1 MQTHKSPDLK
11 LNDLKSNALELDSSG
26 GNPITWLS
34 FAVLFIVVCGLLY
47 PLVTTLLAQMIFPF
61 QARGSLLERNGAVV
75 GSRLVGQPF
84 SGAGFFIGRPSSAGK
99 GYDPTSASGSNLAAS
114 NTALRERG
122 SATANEIAA
131 REGVTVDQIP
141 VDLIAA
147 SGGGLDPH
155 ISPAAAELQV
165 ARVARARGLTVIETR
180 AFVQKHTAAPTF
192 GILGQAR
199 VNVLELNLELGN

>member
-1 MQTHKSPDLK
+1 MQTNQSTTHD
-11 LNDLKSNALELDSSG
+11 LELDSSG

-34 FAVLFIVVCGLLY
+34 FAALFIVLCGLLY
-47 PLVTTLLAQMIFPF
+47 PLVTTLLGQVLFPF
-61 QARGSLLERNGAVV
+61 QARGSLLERDGTVV
-75 GSRLVGQPF
+75 GSRLIGQSF

-114 NTALRERG
+114 NPALVER
-122 SATANEIAA
+122 ATATAKGIAA
-131 REGVTVDQIP
+131 REGVSLEQIP

-155 ISPAAAELQV
+155 ISPASAELQV
-165 ARVARARGLTVIETR
+165 ARVARARNTTADAIR
-180 AFVQKHTAAPTF
+180 ALVQKHTEAPTF

-199 VNVLELNLELGN
+199 VNVLELNLELQLGN

>member
-1 MQTHKSPDLK
+1 MQTHKSHDLK
-11 LNDLKSNALELDSSG
+11 LNDLELDSSG

-34 FAVLFIVVCGLLY
+34 FAALFIVLCGLLY
-47 PLVTTLLAQMIFPF
+47 PLVTTLLGQALFPL
-61 QARGSLLERNGAVV
+61 QARGSLLERNGSVV
-75 GSRLVGQPF
+75 GSSLVGQSF

-114 NTALRERG
+114 NPALRERAM
-122 SATANEIAA
+122 ATANGIAA
-131 REGVTVDQIP
+131 REGVSLEQIP

-165 ARVARARGLTVIETR
+165 ARVARARNSTVEEIRGL
-180 AFVQKHTAAPTF
+180 VQKHTAAPVF
-192 GILGQAR
+192 GFLGQAR
-199 VNVLELNLELGN
+199 VNVLELNLDLQLGN